1 MKSYPGMTRS
11 SKKHTRFL
19 PADIKVTEAS
29 SRQGALMAKPQL
41 QDSTTGS
48 SPTRVLAEYIAGLS
62 YKQIPQEVISH
73 IKFSLIDSLG
83 CALFGSTLPWGKII
97 SSFAKELGKG
107 RGALIWGDGAEVP
120 STSAPLANGTLI
132 HSFEMD
138 DLHRVGVIHPGSEAI
153 PAADALVRHAGGA
166 DGKRFLAAVVA
177 GYEIGCRVG
186 MTGGAA
192 QLRRGFHPS
201 ATSGTFAA
209 GAAAAKMLGLSPLKT
224 IHALGIAGTQAA
236 GLMAAQHASMVKR
249 MHPGRS
255 AQSGVYGAL
264 LAVKGFT
271 GIEDILEAP
280 YGGFCSTFVDNP
292 DLSRLTHGLGERF
305 ETLNVGFK
313 PYPCCGSNH
322 TSIDALKKILR
333 EHPDVSAE
341 KVEKVRIRTTRA
353 TKLHVGWPYEP
364 KSMTT
369 AQMNLPFCVAVLLHD
384 KDFFVDQVTEKS
396 IRRPDVLNTTKK
408 IEVVEESEFDALG
421 DEGRHGVDLEV
432 QLRDGKSYSKR
443 VLHAKGSDKD
453 PMSRDEVLQKFRLL
467 ASRVLSRPRVEKLE
481 DTLLNLEKLG
491 DARQIAKLLMPAQK
505 LRPSRL

>member
-1 MKSYPGMTRS
+1 MP
-11 SKKHTRFL
+11 
-19 PADIKVTEAS
+19 
-29 SRQGALMAKPQL
+29 KPEFCESAT
-41 QDSTTGS
+41 DD
-48 SPTRVLAEYIAGLS
+48 SPTRSLAEYIAGLS
-62 YKQIPQEVISH
+62 YKDIPPEVVSH
-73 IKFSLIDSLG
+73 IKFCFIDSLG

-97 SSFAKELGKG
+97 TSFTKELGKG
-107 RGALIWGDGAEVP
+107 KGALIWGDGAQVP

-153 PAADALVRHAGGA
+153 PAADALVRHVGDV
-166 DGKRFLAAVVA
+166 DGKRFLTAVVA

-209 GAAAAKMLGLSPLKT
+209 GAAAAKMLRLNPAKT
-224 IHALGIAGTQAA
+224 VHSLGIAGTQAA

-255 AQSGVYGAL
+255 AQAGVYGAL
-264 LAVKGFT
+264 LAAKGFT
-271 GIEDILEAP
+271 GIEDVLEAP
-280 YGGFCSTFVDNP
+280 YGGFCSTFIDKPN
-292 DLSRLTHGLGERF
+292 LSHLTDQLGKRF

-333 EHPDVSAE
+333 EHPEVSS
-341 KVEKVRIRTTRA
+341 KNVEKIRIRTSRA
-353 TKLHVGWPYEP
+353 TKLHVGWPYQP

-369 AQMNLPFCVAVLLHD
+369 AQMNLLFCVAILLHD
-384 KDFFVDQVTEKS
+384 RDFFVDQVTEKS
-396 IRRPDVLNTTKK
+396 IRRSDVLQTTKK
-408 IEVVEESEFDALG
+408 IEVLEDPQFDALG

-432 QLRDGKSYSKR
+432 QLRDGKSYSEK
-443 VLHAKGSDKD
+443 VLHAKGSDKH
-453 PMSRDEVLQKFRLL
+453 PMTREEVLAKFRLL
-467 ASRVLSRPRVEKLE
+467 ASRVLSGSRVEKLE
-481 DTLLNLEKLG
+481 DTLLNLEKLD
-491 DARQIAKLLMPAQK
+491 DARKIGKLLTA
-505 LRPSRL
+505 

>member
-1 MKSYPGMTRS
+1 
-11 SKKHTRFL
+11 
-19 PADIKVTEAS
+19 
-29 SRQGALMAKPQL
+29 MAKVQL
-41 QDSTTGS
+41 KDTAAEN
-48 SPTRVLAEYIAGLS
+48 SPTRILAEYVAAFS
-62 YKQIPQEVISH
+62 YKDIPPEVVSH
-73 IKFSLIDSLG
+73 IKLCFIDSLG

-97 SSFAKELGKG
+97 TSFTKELGKG
-107 RGALIWGDGAEVP
+107 KGALIWGDGAEVP

-153 PAADALVRHAGGA
+153 PAADALVRHVGDV
-166 DGKRFLAAVVA
+166 DGKRFLTAVVA

-209 GAAAAKMLGLSPLKT
+209 GAAAAKMLRLNPNKT
-224 IHALGIAGTQAA
+224 VHALGIAGTQAA

-255 AQSGVYGAL
+255 AQAGVYGAL
-264 LAVKGFT
+264 LAAKGFT
-271 GIEDILEAP
+271 GIEDVLEAP
-280 YGGFCSTFVDNP
+280 YGGFCSTFIDKPN
-292 DLSRLTHGLGERF
+292 LSHLTDRLGDRF

-333 EHPDVSAE
+333 DHPEVSSQD
-341 KVEKVRIRTTRA
+341 VEKIRIRTSRA

-369 AQMNLPFCVAVLLHD
+369 AQMNLLFCVAILLHD
-384 KDFFVDQVTEKS
+384 RDFFVDQVTEKS
-396 IRRPDVLNTTKK
+396 IRRSDVLQTTKK
-408 IEVVEESEFDALG
+408 IDVLEDSQFDALG
-421 DEGRHGVDLEV
+421 DEGRHGVELEV
-432 QLRDGKSYSKR
+432 QLRDAKSYGEK
-443 VLHAKGSDKD
+443 VLHAKGSDKH
-453 PMSRDEVLQKFRLL
+453 PMTREEVLDKFRLL
-467 ASRVLSRPRVEKLE
+467 ASRVLSRSRVEKLE
-481 DTLLNLEKLG
+481 DTLLNLEKLD
-491 DARQIAKLLMPAQK
+491 DARKIGKLLTA
-505 LRPSRL
+505 

>member
-1 MKSYPGMTRS
+1 
-11 SKKHTRFL
+11 
-19 PADIKVTEAS
+19 
-29 SRQGALMAKPQL
+29 MAKPEFCESAT
-41 QDSTTGS
+41 DD
-48 SPTRVLAEYIAGLS
+48 SPTRSLAEYIAGVS
-62 YKQIPQEVISH
+62 YKDIPPEVVSH
-73 IKFSLIDSLG
+73 IKFCFIDSLG

-97 SSFAKELGKG
+97 TSFAKELGKG
-107 RGALIWGDGAEVP
+107 KGALIWGDGAEVP

-153 PAADALVRHAGGA
+153 PAADALVRHVGDV
-166 DGKRFLAAVVA
+166 DGKRFLTAVVA

-209 GAAAAKMLGLSPLKT
+209 GAAAAKMLRLNPAKT
-224 IHALGIAGTQAA
+224 VHSLGIAGTQAA

-255 AQSGVYGAL
+255 AQAGVYGAL
-264 LAVKGFT
+264 LAAKGFT
-271 GIEDILEAP
+271 GIEDVLEAP
-280 YGGFCSTFVDNP
+280 YGGFCSTFIDKPN
-292 DLSRLTHGLGERF
+292 LSHLTDQLGKRF

-333 EHPDVSAE
+333 EHPEVSS
-341 KVEKVRIRTTRA
+341 KNVEKIRIRTSRA
-353 TKLHVGWPYEP
+353 TKLHVGWPYQP

-369 AQMNLPFCVAVLLHD
+369 AQMNLLFCVAILLHD
-384 KDFFVDQVTEKS
+384 RDFFVDQVTEKS
-396 IRRPDVLNTTKK
+396 IRRSDVLQTTKK
-408 IEVVEESEFDALG
+408 IEVLEDPQFDALG

-432 QLRDGKSYSKR
+432 QLRDGKSYSEK
-443 VLHAKGSDKD
+443 VLHAKGSDKH
-453 PMSRDEVLQKFRLL
+453 PMTREEVLAKFRLL
-467 ASRVLSRPRVEKLE
+467 ASRVLSGSRVEKLE
-481 DTLLNLEKLG
+481 DTLLNLEKLD
-491 DARQIAKLLMPAQK
+491 DARKIGKLLTA
-505 LRPSRL
+505 